1 MIIHHPDIK
10 EVNKFLTHG
19 IRLLHHLEKQTDEH
33 AKHNL
38 EAFRLQLGDAWIK
51 MANSLSNPI
60 IQIEETDPQP

>member
-10 EVNKFLTHG
+10 ETNKFLTHG

-33 AKHNL
+33 AKQNV
-38 EAFRLQLGDAWIK
+38 ETFRLELGDAWIK
-51 MANSLSNPI
+51 MANSLSNSI